1 MKTKHQYFFI
11 ALALSAS
18 LHQAA
23 AQGTQFTYQGRLT
36 SGTNAAN
43 GTYDLTFSLFT
54 ISSGP
59 GQVAS
64 SITNAATPVSN
75 GLFTVTLDFGAN
87 FPGANRW
94 LEIGVRTNGGGA
106 YTTLS
111 PRQALTATPYAIM
124 AGNAANLGGQTSTAF
139 VAKAGDTMTGTLNL
153 PAPAILDFGAGTR
166 QMISLYDSPPYN
178 FGIGVQTSTFYQRTV
193 TTGGFAWYE
202 GGVHNNGQNNPGG
215 GTTLMTLSASGNLQV
230 NASGGV
236 YAITGNNPTGTGVAG
251 SSSTVVG
258 VYGVSG
264 SGRGVQGNSVTGEGV
279 YGFSQGNNGVHGLS
293 VGNAGYSA
301 VWGENT
307 GNGYG
312 VRGTSASFEGVHG
325 ETSSG
330 NAAAVAG
337 INLSTGPGLYG
348 ESRGGGYAGYFVG
361 PVRVCTLQIYGGCDL
376 AEPFPMKEAEIDKGS
391 VVVIDDEHP
400 GRLKM
405 SDQPYDTRVA
415 GIVSGAKGINPGVSL
430 SQQGV
435 IEGGQNVALS
445 GRVYVLA
452 DASDGMIKP
461 GDLLTTSSTPGH
473 AMKVANH
480 AKAQGAIL
488 GKAMSSLKEG
498 KGMVLVLV
506 TLQ

>member
-1 MKTKHQYFFI
+1 
-11 ALALSAS
+11 
-18 LHQAA
+18 
-23 AQGTQFTYQGRLT
+23 
-36 SGTNAAN
+36 
-43 GTYDLTFSLFT
+43 
-54 ISSGP
+54 
-59 GQVAS
+59 
-64 SITNAATPVSN
+64 VSN

-202 GGVHNNGQNNPGG
+202 GGVHNNGQHTRGG

-312 VRGTSASFEGVHG
+312 VRGTSASFEGVHGETSAGNAAAVAGINLNTSSGSGVFGESRGAGVGVWGKSVSFEGVHG